1 MVVALGGNAILQPG
15 QKGVYEEQIENVN
28 KTCCQIVAMMKDGYR
43 VVITHGNG
51 PQVGNILI
59 QNEAGSAQ
67 VPAMPLDVCGAESQG
82 LIGYMIQQSLTNLL
96 REEGID
102 RPVATVV
109 TQMVVDRSD
118 PAFSR
123 PTKPVGPFYDEQR
136 ARRAMAEKHE
146 TWIEDSGRGWR
157 KVVPSPDPVR
167 IVEKD
172 AILTLVESG
181 AIVIANGGGGIPVV
195 DDGETLTGVEA
206 VIDKDLGGQ
215 RLAADIGAD
224 VFLILT
230 DVPKVAINYRKPDQV
245 DLDRIT
251 VDEVERYQREGH
263 FKAGSMGPKVEACK
277 RFVLECGGVAI
288 ISSLD
293 RAVEA
298 LKGRAGTWITA
309 HGARVIPCRGAAA
322 VPGMEAGRIRS

>member
-1 MVVALGGNAILQPG
+1 MVIAKTVVIALGGNAILQPG
-15 QKGVYEEQIENVN
+15 QKGVYEEQLENVR
-28 KTCCQIVAMMKDGYR
+28 KTCVQVVAMMEDGYR

-59 QNEAGSAQ
+59 QNEAGSGQ

-82 LIGYMIQQSLTNLL
+82 LIGYMIQQSLSNLL
-96 REEGID
+96 RGSGEST
-102 RPVATVV
+102 PVVTLV
-109 TQMVVDRSD
+109 TQMVVDKRD
-118 PAFSR
+118 PAFQK
-123 PTKPVGPFYDEQR
+123 PTKPVGPFYDEAK
-136 ARRAMAEKHE
+136 ARRAMAEKGE

-167 IVEKD
+167 IVERD
-172 AILTLVESG
+172 AILALVESG
-181 AIVIANGGGGIPVV
+181 AVVVANGGGGIPVV
-195 DDGETLTGVEA
+195 DEGGVLTGVEA

-230 DVPKVAINYRKPDQV
+230 DVPRVAINYRKPDQME
-245 DLDRIT
+245 LDSMT
-251 VDEVERYQREGH
+251 LDEVERYQREGH
-263 FKAGSMGPKVEACK
+263 FKAGSMGPKVEACR
-277 RFVLECGGVAI
+277 RFVVNCGGLAI

-293 RAVEA
+293 SAIDA

-309 HGARVIPCRGAAA
+309 NGERKPN
-322 VPGMEAGRIRS
+322 